1 MVIGRKEGTK
11 EGGRVEVKV
20 GGWWGG
26 VEVCGERMGAWG
38 SGWGGMGGGERMK
51 YFMGSFFHL
60 CRTQLTREAYD
71 QKAALQYEVFTD
83 RINVPVSELVK

>member
-1 MVIGRKEGTK
+1 M
-11 EGGRVEVKV
+11 KV

-26 VEVCGERMGAWG
+26 WG
-38 SGWGGMGGGERMK
+38 SGWGGMGGGGGGRMK

-83 RINVPVSELVK
+83 RINVPVSELFK